1 MPTTCQSLMA
11 PALQQGARKGLAV
24 AVLASLTALTALTG
38 SLSGCSTFNSV
49 AADVSSYGQWPAD
62 RKQQRYAFERLPSQ
76 QAQASFQA
84 VVEAA
89 AAPALASKGFVAVAT
104 ADQADVLIQ
113 VAAQSRLYEDPY
125 RSTYDGR
132 FFGGR
137 FGVGGGIWGGR
148 GGVGIGINLE
158 PRQTQMQVDVLIR
171 DRRSTQT
178 LYETHAVHERYGSAV
193 DSILPMLFEAAM
205 MDFPSPA
212 ISPRRVRI
220 EVPAASA
227 PAASAP

>member
-1 MPTTCQSLMA
+1 MSHQA
-11 PALQQGARKGLAV
+11 PPLIPARQRRARWGLAAV
-24 AVLASLTALTALTG
+24 ALAGAVVVSG
-38 SLSGCSTFNSV
+38 PLSGCATLNSV
-49 AADVSSYGQWPAD
+49 AADVSSYGQWPAE
-62 RKQQRYAFERLPSQ
+62 RKQQRYVFERLPSQ

-89 AAPALASKGFVAVAT
+89 AAPVLARKGFVPVSSS
-104 ADQADVLIQ
+104 DQADVLIQ

-132 FFGGR
+132 FFGGA

-171 DRRSTQT
+171 DRRSNQT
-178 LYETHAVHERYGSAV
+178 LYETRAVHERYGSAT
-193 DSILPMLFEAAM
+193 DSVLPTLFEAAM
-205 MDFPSPA
+205 MDFPSTA
-212 ISPRRVRI
+212 VSPRRVRI
-220 EVPAASA
+220 EVPAARA